1 MTWQH
6 SSSANKAFT
15 VCHRGHTAL
24 PTLCPCQQPPWEHG
38 AAMADPC
45 QPKEGQGGARRAD
58 PVSQKRGRVVPQRR
72 TLVNNKRDGKV
83 GRGRLLLNTIRM
95 LRVMSRRRALF
106 KVPVGACCAS
116 LLFIHVKLWELLLI
130 HVKLWEHLFDAPAA
144 RQNLKACLDVCV
156 TQRAN
161 ESQNCQWPC

>member
-1 MTWQH
+1 MVLQWRT
-6 SSSANKAFT
+6 
-15 VCHRGHTAL
+15 
-24 PTLCPCQQPPWEHG
+24 
-38 AAMADPC
+38 
-45 QPKEGQGGARRAD
+45 
-58 PVSQKRGRVVPQRR
+58 PVSQKRGRVVPGGQTLVSKKRGRVVPQRR
-72 TLVNNKRDGKV
+72 TLVSNKREGKV
-83 GRGRLLLNTIRM
+83 RRGRLLLNTIRM

-116 LLFIHVKLWELLLI
+116 LLFLHVKLWELLLI